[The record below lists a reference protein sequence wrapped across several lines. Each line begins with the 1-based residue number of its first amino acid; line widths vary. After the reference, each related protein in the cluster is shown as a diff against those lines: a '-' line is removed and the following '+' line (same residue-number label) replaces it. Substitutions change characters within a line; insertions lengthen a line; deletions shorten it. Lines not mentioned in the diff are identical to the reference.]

1 MKKNNMFVGAAI
13 LVVAIAAVV
22 VIVLTQGGGSSS
34 GGDKTATVK
43 PTYKVV
49 AACKA
54 FTLKDAEAV
63 LGAGAAAGTTNGSS
77 DTSSDDV
84 AVSTCS
90 YSSGS
95 SQDVQTTKTVT
106 VLARSAKSSAGA
118 ASNKAVFG
126 KDKPVGKQDVPGVG
140 DAAFWDSEMSQLD
153 ILQGNNWYII
163 GNMTGTHSNSGTLE
177 TSRAVYEQVKSK
189 L

>member
-1 MKKNNMFVGAAI
+1 MKKNMLIGAGI
-13 LVVAIAAVV
+13 LVLAIAGVV
-22 VIVLTQGGGSSS
+22 AIVLTQGDSSS
-34 GGDKTATVK
+34 GGNKTASTK
-43 PTYKVV
+43 PLYKVV

-54 FTLKDAEAV
+54 FSLKDAEAV
-63 LGAGAAAGTTNGSS
+63 LGAGATAGTTNGTS

-90 YSSGS
+90 YSGGS

-153 ILQGNNWYII
+153 ILKGNNWYII
-163 GNMTGTHSNSGTLE
+163 GNMTGTHSNSGSLD
-177 TSRAVYEQVKSK
+177 TSRAVYEQIKSK

>member
-1 MKKNNMFVGAAI
+1 MLIGGAI
-13 LVVAIAAVV
+13 LAVAIVAVVAL
-22 VIVLTQGGGSSS
+22 VLTQGKGASDN
-34 GGDKTATVK
+34 GGDSNKSAKT
-43 PTYKVV
+43 TYKVV
-49 AACKA
+49 SACNA
-54 FTLKDAEAV
+54 FSLKDAEAV
-63 LGAGAAAGTTNGSS
+63 LGDGATAGTTNGTS

-90 YSSGS
+90 YSSGG
-95 SQDVQTTKTVT
+95 SQDVQSTKTVT
-106 VLARSAKSSAGA
+106 MLARSAKSSAGA

-126 KDKPVGKQDVPGVG
+126 KDRPVGKQTVPGVG

-153 ILQGNNWYII
+153 ILKGDNWYII

-177 TSRAVYEQVKSK
+177 ASRAVYEQIKSK

>member
-1 MKKNNMFVGAAI
+1 MKRNMLIGAGILALAI
-13 LVVAIAAVV
+13 VAVVA
-22 VIVLTQGGGSSS
+22 IVLTQGNGSS
-34 GGDKTATVK
+34 GNGDKTSSAK
-43 PTYKVV
+43 PVYKVV

-54 FTLKDAEAV
+54 FSLKDAEAV
-63 LGAGAAAGTTNGSS
+63 LGAGATAGTTNGTS

-90 YSSGS
+90 YSGGG
-95 SQDVQTTKTVT
+95 SQDVQATKTVT

-163 GNMTGTHSNSGTLE
+163 GNMTGTHSNSGTLDA
-177 TSRAVYEQVKSK
+177 SRAVYEQIKSK